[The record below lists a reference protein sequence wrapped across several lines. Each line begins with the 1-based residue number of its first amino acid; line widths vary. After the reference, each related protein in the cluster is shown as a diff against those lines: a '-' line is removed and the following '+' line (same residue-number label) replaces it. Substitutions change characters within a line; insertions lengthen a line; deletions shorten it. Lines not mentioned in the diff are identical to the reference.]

1 MIGEAMD
8 VHELVRLEQAGA
20 LPELLFFWG
29 HRPPKG
35 GGVGKGC
42 LSQWYPA
49 PFTVDGVRYPT
60 AEHYMMVGKAR
71 LFGDAEA
78 ERLVLA
84 SDDPG
89 RAKGAG
95 RRVSGF
101 DEETWAARRYEIVV
115 AANTAKFGQHPAL
128 GEFLLGTG
136 ERVLVEASPYDT
148 VWGIGLAAA
157 QPEARHPSQ
166 WRGLNLLGFALM
178 DVREALR
185 RAQTQKNSSSR
196 R

>member
-1 MIGEAMD
+1 MTNVHDRVSELARLDEAG
-8 VHELVRLEQAGA
+8 R
-20 LPELLFFWG
+20 LPELLLFWG

-49 PFTVDGVRYPT
+49 PFTVDGVRYAT
-60 AEHYMMVGKAR
+60 AEHYMMAGKAR

-84 SDDPG
+84 DDDPD

-95 RRVSGF
+95 RRVRGF
-101 DEETWAARRYEIVV
+101 DEDTWTAHRYALVL
-115 AANTAKFGQHPAL
+115 AANTAKFGQHPPLA
-128 GEFLLGTG
+128 GFLLATG
-136 ERVLVEASPYDT
+136 EKVLVEASPYD
-148 VWGIGLAAA
+148 VIWGIGLSAE
-157 QPEARHPSQ
+157 QEEARHPAT

-178 DVREALR
+178 DVRRALR
-185 RAQTQKNSSSR
+185 PAP
-196 R
+196 

>member
-1 MIGEAMD
+1 VSVEELARLDEA
-8 VHELVRLEQAGA
+8 GT
-20 LPELLFFWG
+20 LPELLLFWG

-35 GGVGKGC
+35 GGVGQGC

-49 PFTVDGVRYPT
+49 SFTVGGVRYAT
-60 AEHYMMVGKAR
+60 AEHYMMAGKAR

-89 RAKGAG
+89 KAKGAG
-95 RRVSGF
+95 RKVRGF
-101 DEETWAARRYEIVV
+101 DEDTWAAHRYDLVV
-115 AANTAKFGQHPAL
+115 AANTAKFEQHPPL
-128 GEFLLGTG
+128 RGYLLATG

-148 VWGIGLAAA
+148 IWGIGLSAA
-157 QPEARHPSQ
+157 QPEARHPAQ

-178 DVREALR
+178 DVRCTLR
-185 RAQTQKNSSSR
+185 G
-196 R
+196 